1 MELPAE
7 VRERFRR
14 HGRKGGRTRAARM
27 TPAARRSVARVAAV
41 RRWTKER
48 FGAPTFSELRLPGA
62 DLVDAG
68 LADLAAGKETVAALS
83 VGQASFRLRREGV
96 PVPSGAVP
104 DADHRLYRRL
114 AGTEGEGA
122 HARYKALREQIVS
135 FAEACP
141 LFRRG
146 SDAA

>member
-1 MELPAE
+1 MELPTD
-7 VRERFRR
+7 VRERFRKY
-14 HGRKGGRTRAARM
+14 GRRGGRTRAARM

-48 FGAPTFSELRLPGA
+48 FGAPTFTELRLPGG

-68 LADLAAGKETVAALS
+68 LADLAAGKETVASLS
-83 VGQASFRLRREGV
+83 VGQASWRLRREGV
-96 PVPSGAVP
+96 PVPSGAAP

-114 AGTEGEGA
+114 AGTEGDGA